1 MRLSFE
7 MRYKVDIC
15 FFQGDAFSLVIK
27 KFRKDRLLVA
37 KRALYRISFRPL
49 KPSVT
54 LAHCFDKLSMS
65 SPKCNIQNKLCNLG
79 LVGFFLSDT
88 ILLSSH
94 LQR

>member
-7 MRYKVDIC
+7 MRYKVDR

-37 KRALYRISFRPL
+37 KRGLCRISFRPS

-54 LAHCFDKLSMS
+54 LARCFDKLSTS

-79 LVGFFLSDT
+79 LEGFFLSDT

-94 LQR
+94 LQC